1 MSNSISD
8 VEQAEKLSRR
18 RASMLFGITVLF
30 LAQQAA
36 YFSQPP
42 AERAVDY
49 VRIGAWML
57 LAATLLAALLTGG
70 FWLKPRAV
78 RALMDDDVTQAN
90 RASALKLGFAL
101 SMATAIALYVLAIP
115 LGLSAREVIHVIV
128 STGLVAGLLRFGLLE
143 RRVHKLG

>member
-1 MSNSISD
+1 MTN
-8 VEQAEKLSRR
+8 VEEADRLSRR
-18 RASMLFGITVLF
+18 RSSMLMGVTVIF

-42 AERAVDY
+42 GERAVDY

-57 LAATLLAALLTGG
+57 LAGVLLAALLTGG

-78 RALMDDDVTQAN
+78 RALMDDEVTLAN
-90 RASALKLGFAL
+90 RSSALKLGFAL
-101 SMATAIALYVLAIP
+101 SMAVAIALYVLAAP
-115 LGLSAREVIHVIV
+115 LGLSSREVIHIIV
-128 STGLVAGLLRFGLLE
+128 STGLVAGMLRFGLLE